1 MVASLA
7 RPGVIRSWR
16 IEPVR
21 KSHSRWIFIAAS
33 PAQDAAT
40 AGELVGQLVGQCD
53 GTAVADANARELV
66 QQVDGLR
73 RRGQHPEHG
82 ALQHRTKEP
91 HELRREA
98 ILDGRRSDVEAQLC
112 SGGLEIGGLGIRF
125 SEQSQ
130 DEHPQQ
136 ADGGE
141 LSTPLD
147 NTCRPPKFLG
157 FGSQDILYSRGDLA
171 YNLHREAPSSSTRR
185 IVTRDGIRAFRF
197 SCKTN
202 FL

>member
-1 MVASLA
+1 MDLH
-7 RPGVIRSWR
+7 RGQPR
-16 IEPVR
+16 
-21 KSHSRWIFIAAS
+21 
-33 PAQDAAT
+33 AQDAAT
-40 AGELVGQLVGQCD
+40 AGELVGQFVGQCD

-112 SGGLEIGGLGIRF
+112 SGGLEIGGLGVRF

>member
-1 MVASLA
+1 MDLH
-7 RPGVIRSWR
+7 RGQPR
-16 IEPVR
+16 
-21 KSHSRWIFIAAS
+21 
-33 PAQDAAT
+33 QDAAT
-40 AGELVGQLVGQCD
+40 AGELVGQFVGQCD

-82 ALQHRTKEP
+82 VLQHRTKEP

-98 ILDGRRSDVEAQLC
+98 ILNGRRSDVKAQLC
-112 SGGLEIGGLGIRF
+112 SGGLEIGGLGVRF

-147 NTCRPPKFLG
+147 NTCRPPKFLASG
-157 FGSQDILYSRGDLA
+157 PRTFC
-171 YNLHREAPSSSTRR
+171 
-185 IVTRDGIRAFRF
+185 IVAATLPTISIGESFF
-197 SCKTN
+197 QHETHCNT
-202 FL
+202 